1 MNRKDEIDAYLQNLV
16 EFIKKKFCS
25 PYKINGKEVSRNEYS
40 EKSGISKG
48 TLSRLNEGKGYD
60 VPTSTIF
67 KLCTFAGI
75 SLNEFFTEFDEAYNK
90 A

>member
-16 EFIKKKFCS
+16 EFIKNKFCS
-25 PYKINGKEVSRNEYS
+25 PYKIDGKEVSRNEYS

-60 VPTSTIF
+60 VPTSTIY
-67 KLCTFAGI
+67 KLCKFERVSAKD
-75 SLNEFFTEFDEAYNK
+75 FFIEFDEAYNK
-90 A
+90 G